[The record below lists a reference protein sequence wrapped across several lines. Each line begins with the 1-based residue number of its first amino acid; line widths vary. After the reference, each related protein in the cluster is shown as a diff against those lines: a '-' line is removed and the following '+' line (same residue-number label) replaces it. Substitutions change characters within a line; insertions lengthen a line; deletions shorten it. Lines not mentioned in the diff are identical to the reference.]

1 MRFLPISQV
10 QLRVAMS
17 SSALDNLANSLRDAG
32 NKAADAVRDNQEIA
46 IGVGASV
53 ALLGA
58 WRLYSGS
65 GKYKRK
71 PGAFELSGGS
81 IDRKK
86 IDHTFKDY
94 SASYGKEAG
103 AGITDRNR
111 TTELVGVICQRFGFR
126 LLGYQ
131 IGSCLQNHLHQ
142 SWRN

>member
-1 MRFLPISQV
+1 MAATAF
-10 QLRVAMS
+10 
-17 SSALDNLANSLRDAG
+17 DNLANSFRDASH
-32 NKAADAVRDNQEIA
+32 KAADAVRDNQEIA
-46 IGVGASV
+46 VGVGATV

-65 GKYKRK
+65 GKYRRK

-103 AGITDRNR
+103 TGITDRQR
-111 TTELVGVICQRFGFR
+111 TTELVGRSHR
-126 LLGYQ
+126 SHHLLA
-131 IGSCLQNHLHQ
+131 L
-142 SWRN
+142 